1 MLGKIEFEG
10 QPVEMN
16 NPNTRNL
23 VAEVSTKETKVC
35 LCCCVVVLLCDACG
49 SPVAVYSLLQP
60 STAVYSLFYSMN

>member
-35 LCCCVVVLLCDACG
+35 LCCCVVV
-49 SPVAVYSLLQP
+49 
-60 STAVYSLFYSMN
+60 